1 MATFLNEA
9 SWWTLFG
16 AIAAFFVGI
25 TAFGLVAGVTLER
38 HYQRRGL
45 TIFAV
50 KLKRGQP
57 RRERLGTAL
66 FLVTW
71 IPIAA
76 LAVHFELLRFSAGLS
91 RELVT
96 FGVCWVGFTVYYWF
110 LHRAMHTQPL
120 FWFHRWHHESLVT
133 TPWTGLSMSP
143 LEALGWIVGFLGPAL
158 VLSHFGWLGAW
169 GYATFFAIHFYGN
182 LVGHANA
189 ELMPPILARMH
200 YAGNPVVYHSL
211 HHARFDGHY
220 GFGAGYMDALFRT
233 EFDDWKAVHAKV
245 MRGQALRSLR
255 ERGDTVRD
263 DTTSAPEPTT

>member
-1 MATFLNEA
+1 MATFLNES
-9 SWWTLFG
+9 SWWALLGT
-16 AIAAFFVGI
+16 IAAFFVAI
-25 TAFGLVAGVTLER
+25 TALALLAGVVLER
-38 HYQRRGL
+38 HYQKQGL

-57 RRERLGTAL
+57 RLERLGNAL

-71 IPIAA
+71 IPLAT
-76 LAVHFELLRFSAGLS
+76 LAVHYELLRFNAGLS

-110 LHRAMHTQPL
+110 LHRAMHTKPL
-120 FWFHRWHHESLVT
+120 FWIHRWHHESLVT

-143 LEALGWIVGFLGPAL
+143 FEALGWIVGFLGPAL
-158 VLSHFGWLGAW
+158 VLSHVGWLGAW

-182 LVGHANA
+182 VVGHANA
-189 ELMPPILARMH
+189 ELMPPFLARMN
-200 YAGNPVVYHSL
+200 YVGNPVVYHSL

-233 EFDDWKAVHAKV
+233 EFDDWRAVHAKV
-245 MRGQALRSLR
+245 LRGEALRSLR
-255 ERGDTVRD
+255 ERGDTP
-263 DTTSAPEPTT
+263 TPNEPEAAS